1 MKVEWQR
8 DEIKWK
14 EDKVC
19 WRQARKD
26 WEIDLAN
33 AKIQASNDHAEVN
46 MNVFCSKYY
55 NFKVTEELP
64 GFLEMSGQFVIFMVS
79 IEKSRV
85 SKDI

>member
-33 AKIQASNDHAEVN
+33 AKIQANNDHAEVN
-46 MNVFCSKYY
+46 MNVFCSIY
-55 NFKVTEELP
+55 
-64 GFLEMSGQFVIFMVS
+64 
-79 IEKSRV
+79 
-85 SKDI
+85 

>member
-55 NFKVTEELP
+55 NSKVTEEFT
-64 GFLEMSGQFVIFMVS
+64 GFLEMSGQFVIFMVF

>member
-1 MKVEWQR
+1 MKFEWQR

-46 MNVFCSKYY
+46 MNVSVQYI
-55 NFKVTEELP
+55 T
-64 GFLEMSGQFVIFMVS
+64 
-79 IEKSRV
+79 V
-85 SKDI
+85 SKDFKQLVNFRNNYPQTKNDVLLKQYF

>member
-46 MNVFCSKYY
+46 MNVICSKYY
-55 NFKVTEELP
+55 NSKVTEEFT
-64 GFLEMSGQFVIFMVS
+64 GFSGHVRTVRYFYGIYRK
-79 IEKSRV
+79 IKSF
-85 SKDI
+85 

>member
-46 MNVFCSKYY
+46 MNVFCSIYY
-55 NFKVTEELP
+55 SF
-64 GFLEMSGQFVIFMVS
+64 
-79 IEKSRV
+79 
-85 SKDI
+85 